1 MRKKAGR
8 TSTLR
13 AKPRPDCKA
22 IIASSVAKV
31 NPLRRSL
38 LLDRMERAMFFLHLL
53 RRNNSAAKVRQLYKL
68 MLNCLQPSIPLSVSD
83 LNVCPTP
90 ALTPKPLVGF
100 LNLGDL
106 QSEAPNFFAKNP

>member
-22 IIASSVAKV
+22 MIASSGAKV
-31 NPLRRSL
+31 KPLRRSL
-38 LLDRMERAMFFLHLL
+38 LLGQLQRAMFFLHLL
-53 RRNNSAAKVRQLYKL
+53 RRNNSAAQIRQLYKL
-68 MLNCLQPSIPLSVSD
+68 MLNCLQPSIPLSVSG

-90 ALTPKPLVGF
+90 ALTPKPLV
-100 LNLGDL
+100 
-106 QSEAPNFFAKNP
+106 